1 MKKFSEF
8 YHDINGEFRENF
20 PLANLTWF
28 KVGGPAQMLF
38 IPENKDDLVKF
49 IKKCPVKYPK
59 TCLLY
64 TSPSPR
70 DKRQSRMP
78 SSA

>member
-8 YHDINGEFRENF
+8 YHDINGELRENF

-38 IPENKDDLVKF
+38 IPENKDDLVQF
-49 IKKCPVKYPK
+49 IKKCPY
-59 TCLLY
+59 
-64 TSPSPR
+64 
-70 DKRQSRMP
+70 
-78 SSA
+78 

>member
-8 YHDINGEFRENF
+8 YHDLNGEFRENY

-38 IPENKDDLVKF
+38 IPENKDDLIKF
-49 IKKCPVKYPK
+49 IKKCPIE
-59 TCLLY
+59 
-64 TSPSPR
+64 
-70 DKRQSRMP
+70 
-78 SSA
+78 

>member
-8 YHDINGEFRENF
+8 YHDINGELRENF

-38 IPENKDDLVKF
+38 IPENKDGYKIQNYIDAGSDTL
-49 IKKCPVKYPK
+49 C
-59 TCLLY
+59 
-64 TSPSPR
+64 
-70 DKRQSRMP
+70 
-78 SSA
+78 